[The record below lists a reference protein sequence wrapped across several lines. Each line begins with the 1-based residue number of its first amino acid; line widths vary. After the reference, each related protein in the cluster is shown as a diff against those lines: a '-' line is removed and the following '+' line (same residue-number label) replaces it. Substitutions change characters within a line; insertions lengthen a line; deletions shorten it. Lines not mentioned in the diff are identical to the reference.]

1 MHAVKNFFKK
11 VVGLHYMNGVKPI
24 MHTTYLGSVVH
35 GYTLPTEILN
45 DQLVCYCVGAG
56 IDISFDTALAEC
68 TGASVFIIDP
78 MPYALHHFNL
88 VKNAALL
95 QQKVTIDPGENEYT
109 YAITKERFDKIYFLP
124 IGVWNKK
131 ETVKFYFPSKENYAG
146 HSITNLQNTDT
157 FIEAPVDTLDSI
169 MQQHQH
175 TEIDI
180 LKLEIEGAEYTVLD
194 DIMSKKIPVKII
206 LIEFDEI
213 HNKTGI
219 ARLRR
224 VVAASNKLVN
234 AGYTIAHS
242 TFSFKRMFVRN
253 DVYKT
258 LTKK

>member
-1 MHAVKNFFKK
+1 MHFIKDFFKK
-11 VVGLHYMNGVKPI
+11 LFGIHFMSGVKPI
-24 MHTTYLGSVVH
+24 VHTTYFGSIVH
-35 GYTLPTEILN
+35 GYTLPTEFLN
-45 DQLVCYCVGAG
+45 NQLICYCVGAG
-56 IDISFDTALAEC
+56 IDISFDTALAEY
-68 TGASVFIIDP
+68 TGAKVFIIDP
-78 MPYALHHFNL
+78 MPYALDHFNI
-88 VKNAALL
+88 VKDAALL

-109 YAITKERFDKIYFLP
+109 YTISKERFSNIHFLP
-124 IGVWNKK
+124 IGVWDKK
-131 ETVKFYFPSKENYAG
+131 EIVKFYFPSKENYAG

-157 FIEAPVDTLDSI
+157 YIEAPVDTLDSI
-169 MQQHQH
+169 MQAHQH
-175 TEIDI
+175 KEIDI

-194 DIMSKKIPVKII
+194 DIIHKKIPVKII

-213 HNKTGI
+213 HNKVGL

-253 DVYKT
+253 DVYEQ